1 LDPKHEPAGEKI
13 KKEGLEVQQMIICK
27 IQAGF
32 YIEEH
37 TGNDVM
43 RSQLGKSCIMEDT

>member
-13 KKEGLEVQQMIICK
+13 KKERLEVQQMK
-27 IQAGF
+27 IRKVQAGF

-37 TGNDVM
+37 TENDVM
-43 RSQLGKSCIMEDT
+43 RSKLGKSCIMEDT